1 MNKYF
6 SWFLSLG
13 LASLLTACAGSP
25 APPQVAVA
33 TPAPT
38 PTPVAEETPK
48 PAQESLTVDFKVAG
62 TALSPEALSQLDGAA
77 RLYRDAKPEVMIIS
91 GHTDKTGEEFAN
103 LILSARRAEMVKR
116 ALVDRGI
123 PADRLQI
130 VADGEAE
137 RLPNITPTRSAVVT
151 WR

>member
-1 MNKYF
+1 MNKSF

-13 LASLLTACAGSP
+13 FASVLTACAGP
-25 APPQVAVA
+25 PPPPQVAVSP
-33 TPAPT
+33 PA
-38 PTPVAEETPK
+38 PVAEETPK
-48 PAQESLTVDFKVAG
+48 PAQESLTVDFKMAG
-62 TALSPEALSQLDGAA
+62 AALSPEALSQLDGAA